1 MTDARKITDSSVVA
15 VEFCDRSN
23 LRITQTVV
31 SIDVIFFG
39 NKAAEIYV
47 RKVGIVNSNTC
58 ALNGNAIFSVTV
70 HLC

>member
-23 LRITQTVV
+23 LCIAQILISVG
-31 SIDVIFFG
+31 VIFFG
-39 NKAAEIYV
+39 NKATEIYI
-47 RKVGIVNSNTC
+47 RKIGWIDGNTGI
-58 ALNGNAIFSVTV
+58 LNGNAIFSFAA